1 MGQQMNKGGEKEKRM
16 RTKGVYRAK
25 QSIIKHSAPL
35 KGILGSSNCS
45 WDPSPG
51 LLSLD
56 VLARELDW
64 PLRRSYSSRKEAL
77 RCSDSTQLP
86 N

>member
-16 RTKGVYRAK
+16 RTKGGYRAK
-25 QSIIKHSAPL
+25 QSIKHSAPP

-51 LLSLD
+51 LLPLD

-64 PLRRSYSSRKEAL
+64 PLRRSYSSREEAL
-77 RCSDSTQLP
+77 RCSSDSTQLP